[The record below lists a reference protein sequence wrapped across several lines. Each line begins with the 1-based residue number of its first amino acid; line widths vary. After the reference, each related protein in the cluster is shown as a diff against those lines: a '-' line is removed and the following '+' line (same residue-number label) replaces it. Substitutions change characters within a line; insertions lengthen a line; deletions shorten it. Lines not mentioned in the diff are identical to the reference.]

1 MPSYIVVTNALL
13 TTDWRVYGPKFN
25 PLIKKPVAWELLSKN
40 KRNSKVLNK
49 IIQLGMQVLYGQNF

>member
-13 TTDWRVYGPKFN
+13 TTDWRVYVPKFN